1 MKLRLEYNDKC
12 EDATGL
18 MLHPT
23 DEGGDL
29 FLICPD
35 VGPEYW
41 VFRVKLVKDQA
52 IVAFPKFGLLG
63 IGFAEEGE
71 NWNCNLP
78 IDCRHTDEDFAEI
91 WHHIKRN
98 KKYPSI
104 TKKMV
109 IEALKLIRKAYDRF
123 GAPRSNEE
131 RFRAGSLEVPEVHSG
146 RELVTAVRQDLAA
159 RQEKRERRA
168 SPRKPKSPK
177 KLFRDMR
184 KRRGEA

>member
-18 MLHPT
+18 IVCSSE
-23 DEGGDL
+23 EGKSLG
-29 FLICPD
+29 LISPD

-52 IVAFPKFGLLG
+52 IVAFPKIGLLG
-63 IGFAEEGE
+63 VGFALEED
-71 NWNCNLP
+71 WNCNLP
-78 IDCRHTDEDFAEI
+78 INRRETDEDLAEL
-91 WHHIKRN
+91 WRHIRRN

-104 TKKMV
+104 TKKMGM
-109 IEALKLIRKAYDRF
+109 EALRMIRRAYDRF
-123 GAPRSNEE
+123 GAPRSNQE
-131 RFRAGSLEVPEVHSG
+131 RFYAGSLEVPEVHSG
-146 RELVTAVRQDLAA
+146 EDFMEAVC
-159 RQEKRERRA
+159 EKYNKGKRTRTP
-168 SPRKPKSPK
+168 SPRKPKSPG